1 MASQQVMGIRPD
13 GHVLDGAGH
22 YPGFNA
28 HGTSLMLITKEEITM
43 KNSNQTQVAGF
54 INEGN
59 PNTQEEPVIK
69 IGQPSPGIVSD
80 QQSAQVVQQA
90 IIDDQSLSD
99 DIRVTVKDGEVT
111 LDGEVATEQLRDLA
125 TNTATALGAVDQVN
139 NRIEITEGATK

>member
-1 MASQQVMGIRPD
+1 
-13 GHVLDGAGH
+13 
-22 YPGFNA
+22 
-28 HGTSLMLITKEEITM
+28 MLITKEEITM

-59 PNTQEEPVIK
+59 PNTQEEPVVK
-69 IGQPSPGIVSD
+69 IGKPSPGISND

-111 LDGEVATEQLRDLA
+111 LHGEVATEQLRDLA